1 MAGPNGTGYRKS
13 NNALGERMDPLG
25 KLTETLSR
33 LPGIGRRTAERLAV
47 HLARNPAGLAREL
60 AAAIEDARAN
70 LTACKLCGSVT
81 ARQENPC
88 RLCSDARRDDAILCV
103 VEEPSDIALIERSGE
118 YHGRYFALMGK
129 ISPMRGEGIGD
140 LRLPALLERAASAR
154 EVLLALNCD
163 VESEATASYL
173 RHVLSQKL
181 PKVKVSRL
189 ALGIPAGSAIAFSDP
204 VTLGRAIRGRT
215 EA

>member
-1 MAGPNGTGYRKS
+1 
-13 NNALGERMDPLG
+13 MDPLG
-25 KLTETLSR
+25 QLTDALCK

-47 HLARNPAGLAREL
+47 HLARSPSGAAREL
-60 AAAIEDARAN
+60 AEAVEAARSR
-70 LTACKLCGSVT
+70 LTACTLCGSVT
-81 ARQENPC
+81 AKDENPC

-103 VEEPSDIALIERSGE
+103 VEDPSDIALLERSGE

-129 ISPMRGEGIGD
+129 LSPMRGEGIGE
-140 LRLPALLERAASAR
+140 LRLPALLERTAQAK

-173 RHVLSQKL
+173 RHVLSQKFPAL
-181 PKVKVSRL
+181 KISRL
-189 ALGIPAGSAIAFSDP
+189 ALGIPAGSAIAYSDP

>member
-1 MAGPNGTGYRKS
+1 M
-13 NNALGERMDPLG
+13 EPLHQ
-25 KLTETLSR
+25 LTEALAK
-33 LPGIGRRTAERLAV
+33 LPGIGRRTAERLAT
-47 HLARNPAGLAREL
+47 HLARNPGGPAREL
-60 AAAIEDARAN
+60 AAALDEARTK

-81 ARQENPC
+81 AKDENPC
-88 RLCSDARRDDAILCV
+88 RLCADPRRDDAILCV
-103 VEEPSDIALIERSGE
+103 VEDPSDIALIERSGE
-118 YHGRYFALMGK
+118 YRGRYFALMGK

-140 LRLPALLERAASAR
+140 LRLPALLERAARAQ

-173 RHVLSQKL
+173 RHVFAQKL
-181 PKVKVSRL
+181 PKLKLSRL

>member
-1 MAGPNGTGYRKS
+1 
-13 NNALGERMDPLG
+13 MDPMVQ
-25 KLTETLSR
+25 LTEALAR

-47 HLARNPAGLAREL
+47 HLARNPTGLARDL
-60 AAAIEDARAN
+60 SAAIEDARAQ
-70 LTACKLCGSVT
+70 LVACKLCGSVST
-81 ARQENPC
+81 RAENPC
-88 RLCSDARRDDAILCV
+88 RLCSDPRREGALLCV
-103 VEEPSDIALIERSGE
+103 VEDPADIALIERSGE
-118 YHGRYFALMGK
+118 YRGRYFALMGK
-129 ISPMRGEGIGD
+129 LSPMRGEGFGD
-140 LRLPALLERAASAR
+140 LRLPALLECAGAMQ

-173 RHVLSQKL
+173 RHVLLQRL
-181 PKVKVSRL
+181 PKLKISRL

>member
-1 MAGPNGTGYRKS
+1 
-13 NNALGERMDPLG
+13 MDPMG
-25 KLTETLSR
+25 QLTEALAR
-33 LPGIGRRTAERLAV
+33 LPGIGWRTAERMAV
-47 HLARNPAGLAREL
+47 HLARNPAGLARDL
-60 AAAIEDARAN
+60 SAAIEEARAT
-70 LTACKLCGSVT
+70 LAACKLCGSVT
-81 ARQENPC
+81 SREENPC
-88 RLCSDARRDDAILCV
+88 RLCSDPRREDSILCV
-103 VEEPSDIALIERSGE
+103 VEDPSDIALIERSGE

-140 LRLPALLERAASAR
+140 LRLPALLERAMGAK

-163 VESEATASYL
+163 VESDATASYL
-173 RHVLSQKL
+173 RHVLLQQL
-181 PKVKVSRL
+181 PKLKISRL

>member
-1 MAGPNGTGYRKS
+1 
-13 NNALGERMDPLG
+13 MDPLG
-25 KLTETLSR
+25 QLTTALAR

-47 HLARNPAGLAREL
+47 HLARNPTGVGREL
-60 AAAIEDARAN
+60 AEAIAGARQSLA
-70 LTACKLCGSVT
+70 ACKLCGSVT
-81 ARQENPC
+81 AKTENPC
-88 RLCSDARRDDAILCV
+88 RLCSDVRRDDTILCV
-103 VEEPSDIALIERSGE
+103 VEDPADIALLERSGE

-129 ISPMRGEGIGD
+129 LSPMRGEGIGE
-140 LRLPALLERAASAR
+140 LRLPALLERAATAQ
-154 EVLLALNCD
+154 EILLALNCD

-173 RHVLSQKL
+173 RHVLTQKL
-181 PKVKVSRL
+181 PKLKISRL

>member
-1 MAGPNGTGYRKS
+1 
-13 NNALGERMDPLG
+13 MDPLHQ
-25 KLTETLSR
+25 LTESLAK
-33 LPGIGRRTAERLAV
+33 LPGIGRRTAERLAT
-47 HLARNPAGLAREL
+47 HLARNPGGAAREL
-60 AAAIEDARAN
+60 AAALDEARTK

-81 ARQENPC
+81 PKGENPC
-88 RLCSDARRDDAILCV
+88 RLCSDSHRDGTVLCV
-103 VEEPSDIALIERSGE
+103 VEDPSDIALIERSGE
-118 YHGRYFALMGK
+118 YRGRYFALMGK

-140 LRLPALLERAASAR
+140 LRLPALLERAAAAK

-173 RHVLSQKL
+173 RHVIAQKL
-181 PKVKVSRL
+181 PQVKISRL

>member
-1 MAGPNGTGYRKS
+1 MD
-13 NNALGERMDPLG
+13 ALHQ
-25 KLTETLSR
+25 LTEALAK

-47 HLARNPAGLAREL
+47 HLARNPAGPAREL
-60 AAAIEDARAN
+60 AAALDEARTK
-70 LTACKLCGSVT
+70 LVACKQCGSVT
-81 ARQENPC
+81 AKDENPC
-88 RLCSDARRDDAILCV
+88 RLCADARRDGTILCV
-103 VEEPSDIALIERSGE
+103 VEDPADIALLERSGE

-129 ISPMRGEGIGD
+129 LSPMRGEGLGD
-140 LRLPALLERAASAR
+140 LRLPALLERAAQAQ

-163 VESEATASYL
+163 VESEATAAYL
-173 RHVLSQKL
+173 RHVLEQKL
-181 PKVKVSRL
+181 PKLKISRL

>member
-1 MAGPNGTGYRKS
+1 M
-13 NNALGERMDPLG
+13 EPLHQ
-25 KLTETLSR
+25 LTEALAK
-33 LPGIGRRTAERLAV
+33 LPGIGRRTAERLAT
-47 HLARNPAGLAREL
+47 HLARNPAGPAREL
-60 AAAIEDARAN
+60 AAALGGARPKLA
-70 LTACKLCGSVT
+70 ACQLCGSVT
-81 ARQENPC
+81 AKEENPC
-88 RLCSDARRDDAILCV
+88 RLCADPRRDDAILCV
-103 VEEPSDIALIERSGE
+103 VEDPSDIALIERSGE
-118 YHGRYFALMGK
+118 YRGRYFALMGK

-140 LRLPALLERAASAR
+140 LRLPALLERAARAQ

-173 RHVLSQKL
+173 RHVLAQKL
-181 PKVKVSRL
+181 PQLKLSRL

>member
-1 MAGPNGTGYRKS
+1 M
-13 NNALGERMDPLG
+13 EPLG
-25 KLTETLSR
+25 QLTQALSR

-60 AAAIEDARAN
+60 SVALEDARTRLA
-70 LTACKLCGSVT
+70 ACRQCGSVT
-81 ARQENPC
+81 PKEENPC

-103 VEEPSDIALIERSGE
+103 VEDPSDIALIERSGE
-118 YHGRYFALMGK
+118 YRGRYFALMGK
-129 ISPMRGEGIGD
+129 LSPMRGEGLGE
-140 LRLPALLERAASAR
+140 LRLPALLERAAAAR

-173 RHVLSQKL
+173 RHVLAQKL
-181 PKVKVSRL
+181 PQVKISRL

>member
-1 MAGPNGTGYRKS
+1 
-13 NNALGERMDPLG
+13 MDPLG
-25 KLTETLSR
+25 QLTEAFSR
-33 LPGIGRRTAERLAV
+33 LPGIGRRTAERLSV
-47 HLARNPAGLAREL
+47 HLARNPYGIAREL
-60 AAAIEDARAN
+60 AMAIEESRAK
-70 LTACKLCGSVT
+70 LTACQLCGSVT
-81 ARQENPC
+81 AKEENPC
-88 RLCSDARRDDAILCV
+88 RLCSDSRREDAILCV
-103 VEEPSDIALIERSGE
+103 VEDPSDIALIERSGE

-129 ISPMRGEGIGD
+129 LSPMRGEGLGD
-140 LRLPALLERAASAR
+140 LRLPALMERAASAT

-163 VESEATASYL
+163 VESEATASFL

-181 PKVKVSRL
+181 PKVKISRL

>member
-1 MAGPNGTGYRKS
+1 
-13 NNALGERMDPLG
+13 MDPMG
-25 KLTETLSR
+25 QLTEALAH
-33 LPGIGRRTAERLAV
+33 LPGIGRRTAERLSV
-47 HLARNPAGLAREL
+47 HLARNPTGVAR
-60 AAAIEDARAN
+60 D
-70 LTACKLCGSVT
+70 LTAALEAARDQLVACSLCGNVT
-81 ARQENPC
+81 SCDQNPC
-88 RLCSDARRDDAILCV
+88 RLCSDPRREDSILCV
-103 VEEPSDIALIERSGE
+103 VEDPSDIALIERSGE

-129 ISPMRGEGIGD
+129 VSPMRGEGLGD
-140 LRLPALLERAASAR
+140 LRVPALLERAAAAE

-173 RHVLSQKL
+173 RHVLTQKL
-181 PKVKVSRL
+181 PHVKVSRL

>member
-1 MAGPNGTGYRKS
+1 
-13 NNALGERMDPLG
+13 MDPLG
-25 KLTETLSR
+25 HLTEMLAK
-33 LPGIGRRTAERLAV
+33 LPGIGRRTAERLSV
-47 HLARNPAGLAREL
+47 HLARNPTGLAREL
-60 AAAIEDARAN
+60 SAAIDEARAK

-81 ARQENPC
+81 AKEENPC
-88 RLCSDARRDDAILCV
+88 RLCSDSRREEATLCV
-103 VEEPSDIALIERSGE
+103 VEDPSDIALLERSGE

-129 ISPMRGEGIGD
+129 ISPMRGEGLGD
-140 LRLPALLERAASAR
+140 LRLPALMERAGTMK

-163 VESEATASYL
+163 VESEATAAYL
-173 RHVLSQKL
+173 RHVISQKL
-181 PKVKVSRL
+181 PKVKISRL

>member
-1 MAGPNGTGYRKS
+1 
-13 NNALGERMDPLG
+13 MDPLHP
-25 KLTETLSR
+25 LTEALTK

-47 HLARNPAGLAREL
+47 HLARNPAGVAGEL
-60 AAAIEDARAN
+60 AVALAEARDK
-70 LTACKLCGSVT
+70 LTACKMCGSVT
-81 ARQENPC
+81 AKAENPC
-88 RLCSDARRDDAILCV
+88 RLCADARRDDAILCV
-103 VEEPSDIALIERSGE
+103 VEDPSDIALIERSGE
-118 YHGRYFALMGK
+118 YRGRYFALMGK

-140 LRLPALLERAASAR
+140 LRLPVLLERAARAQ

-173 RHVLSQKL
+173 RHVIAQKL
-181 PKVKVSRL
+181 PKIKISRL

>member
-1 MAGPNGTGYRKS
+1 
-13 NNALGERMDPLG
+13 MDPLHP
-25 KLTETLSR
+25 LTEALAK
-33 LPGIGRRTAERLAV
+33 LPGIGRRTAERLAT
-47 HLARNPAGLAREL
+47 HLARNPSGAAREL
-60 AAAIEDARAN
+60 ATALDGAREK

-81 ARQENPC
+81 AKEENPC
-88 RLCSDARRDDAILCV
+88 RLCCDARREDAILCV

-118 YHGRYFALMGK
+118 YRGRYFALMGK

-140 LRLPALLERAASAR
+140 LRLPALLERAAKTK

-173 RHVLSQKL
+173 RHVLAQKL
-181 PKVKVSRL
+181 PKLKISRL

-204 VTLGRAIRGRT
+204 VTRGRAIRGRT

>member
-1 MAGPNGTGYRKS
+1 
-13 NNALGERMDPLG
+13 MDPLG
-25 KLTETLSR
+25 QLTEALAR

-47 HLARNPAGLAREL
+47 HLARNPTGTAREL
-60 AAAIEDARAN
+60 SAALESARAR
-70 LTACKLCGSVT
+70 LTACSLCGSVT
-81 ARQENPC
+81 AADDNPC
-88 RLCSDARRDDAILCV
+88 RLCTDARRDDAILCV
-103 VEEPSDIALIERSGE
+103 VEDPADIALLERSGE
-118 YHGRYFALMGK
+118 YHGRYFAMMGK
-129 ISPMRGEGIGD
+129 LSPMRGEGLGE
-140 LRLPALLERAASAR
+140 LRLPALLERAASAK

-173 RHVLSQKL
+173 RHVLSREL
-181 PKVKVSRL
+181 PKLKVSRL

>member
-1 MAGPNGTGYRKS
+1 
-13 NNALGERMDPLG
+13 MDPLSQ
-25 KLTETLSR
+25 LTEALAK

-47 HLARNPAGLAREL
+47 HLARNPSGSARGLSEA
-60 AAAIEDARAN
+60 
-70 LTACKLCGSVT
+70 LTEAQAKLGACKLCGSVT
-81 ARQENPC
+81 AREENPC
-88 RLCSDARRDDAILCV
+88 RLCSDPRRDDAILCV
-103 VEEPSDIALIERSGE
+103 VEDASDIALIERSGE

-129 ISPMRGEGIGD
+129 ISPMRGEGLGD
-140 LRLPALLERAASAR
+140 LRLPALLERAATAR
-154 EVLLALNCD
+154 EVLLALNSD

-173 RHVLSQKL
+173 RHVISKKL
-181 PKVKVSRL
+181 PALKISRL

>member
-1 MAGPNGTGYRKS
+1 MD
-13 NNALGERMDPLG
+13 ALHQ
-25 KLTETLSR
+25 LTEALAK

-47 HLARNPAGLAREL
+47 HLARNPSGAAREV
-60 AAAIEDARAN
+60 AAALDDARAK
-70 LTACKLCGSVT
+70 LAACKLCGSVT
-81 ARQENPC
+81 ARDENPC
-88 RLCSDARRDDAILCV
+88 RLCADARRDGTILCV
-103 VEEPSDIALIERSGE
+103 VEDPADIALLERSGE

-129 ISPMRGEGIGD
+129 LSPMRGEGIGD
-140 LRLPALLERAASAR
+140 LRLPALLERAAQAQ

-163 VESEATASYL
+163 VESEATAAYL
-173 RHVLSQKL
+173 RHVLEQKL
-181 PKVKVSRL
+181 PKLKISRL

>member
-1 MAGPNGTGYRKS
+1 
-13 NNALGERMDPLG
+13 MDPLHP
-25 KLTETLSR
+25 LTEALAK

-47 HLARNPAGLAREL
+47 HLARNPSGAAREL
-60 AAAIEDARAN
+60 SAALAGAQETLA
-70 LTACKLCGSVT
+70 ACKLCGSVT
-81 ARQENPC
+81 TKEENPC

-103 VEEPSDIALIERSGE
+103 VEDPSDIALIERSGE
-118 YHGRYFALMGK
+118 YRGRYFALMGK

-140 LRLPALLERAASAR
+140 LRLPALLARAAQAK

-173 RHVLSQKL
+173 RHVISQKL
-181 PKVKVSRL
+181 PKTKISRL

>member
-1 MAGPNGTGYRKS
+1 MD
-13 NNALGERMDPLG
+13 ALHQ
-25 KLTETLSR
+25 LTEALAK

-47 HLARNPAGLAREL
+47 HLARNPSGAAREV
-60 AAAIEDARAN
+60 AAALDDARAK
-70 LTACKLCGSVT
+70 LAACKLCGSVT
-81 ARQENPC
+81 AKDENPC
-88 RLCSDARRDDAILCV
+88 RLCADARRDGTILCV
-103 VEEPSDIALIERSGE
+103 VEDPADIALLERSGE

-129 ISPMRGEGIGD
+129 LSPMRGEGLGD
-140 LRLPALLERAASAR
+140 LRLPALLEREAQAQ

-163 VESEATASYL
+163 VESEATAAYL
-173 RHVLSQKL
+173 RHVLEQKL
-181 PKVKVSRL
+181 PNLKISRL

>member
-1 MAGPNGTGYRKS
+1 
-13 NNALGERMDPLG
+13 MDPLG
-25 KLTETLSR
+25 HLTEMLAK
-33 LPGIGRRTAERLAV
+33 LPGIGRRTAERLSV

-60 AAAIEDARAN
+60 SAAIEEARAK
-70 LTACKLCGSVT
+70 LSACQLCGSVT
-81 ARQENPC
+81 SKEENPC
-88 RLCSDARRDDAILCV
+88 RLCSDSRRDSAILCV
-103 VEEPSDIALIERSGE
+103 VEDPSDIALIERSGE

-140 LRLPALLERAASAR
+140 LRLPALLERAGTMK

-173 RHVLSQKL
+173 RHVLLQKL
-181 PKVKVSRL
+181 PKVKLSRL

>member
-1 MAGPNGTGYRKS
+1 
-13 NNALGERMDPLG
+13 MDPLG
-25 KLTETLSR
+25 QLTEALAA
-33 LPGIGRRTAERLAV
+33 LPGIGRRTAERLSV
-47 HLARNPAGLAREL
+47 HLARNPAGVARDLTAALDSAREK
-60 AAAIEDARAN
+60 
-70 LTACKLCGSVT
+70 LTACQQCGSVT
-81 ARQENPC
+81 TSEQNPC
-88 RLCSDARRDDAILCV
+88 RLCADPRRDDAILCV
-103 VEEPSDIALIERSGE
+103 VEAASDIALIERSGE

-129 ISPMRGEGIGD
+129 VSPMRGEGIGD
-140 LRLPALLERAASAR
+140 LRVPALLERAASAQ
-154 EVLLALNCD
+154 EILLALNCD

-181 PKVKVSRL
+181 PELKISRL